1 MTMQWPSA
9 PGDALLRFMTRGRL
23 SVFLF
28 HAVPRRAPDLPPDI
42 DLQQFASVL
51 GFIRSHFTVLPLD
64 QAVQAMQ
71 RGRIP
76 PRAAC
81 LTFDDGYASW
91 MDGVVPMLE
100 RDNLHATFY
109 ITTGQLHGLPMWHE
123 RLAHVVLALPGPQVN
138 MPWLG
143 LPSLP
148 LQGVP
153 ERRQVFG
160 LLEQFLKYQP
170 LDMREGI
177 LQRLEK
183 MAGVQAQQ
191 VPSMS
196 VPQLKTLAAK
206 GFGIG
211 AHTHS
216 HPILAL
222 CGARAAQREIGA
234 VRESLSALVGTP
246 VQSFAYPNGRPLT
259 DYHADHVAMVRAAG
273 YAHAVTTDWGAA
285 TARTSVYEIPRF
297 TPWGPSQQRM
307 AMQVVRNLV
316 TRPKSVGQNPRRPT
330 RALVV
335 ENGAGFGG
343 AVIALRTLLAGF
355 TAQEV
360 EAHLALNLS
369 VGNFAGLPAVRTCR
383 VIADRLWDARETAR
397 RIRQWPVPAALQRA
411 LLFGLGRADDL
422 FNRLPY
428 LLRLGWHALRLRP
441 DVVHGNNEP
450 NSNREAML
458 VAKLLRIPYVQH
470 LRGPVNASG
479 MTPWLYAGPS
489 AFIAVSRWLAA
500 DLLTQGVAG
509 ARVRQIYDGV
519 DMTAPPSATPDG
531 GAPDVRQQL
540 GLPPHT
546 VLVAMV
552 GMLVPWKGQDL
563 FLQAV
568 AQLQAQHRTQG
579 QAQSQVPVAFL
590 VVGGTPERGDA
601 QYAQQ
606 LQAQA
611 RALGVQQQ
619 VHFMGKRGDLA
630 HWLAQLDVVVSASTL
645 PEPLGLVMI
654 EAMSSGCLFV
664 APAFGAATE
673 VVVDGQN
680 GFLFEPCSAASL
692 AGKLAQA
699 IAQVQQ
705 VQQTAEHS
713 PQQAMLA
720 QARAS
725 VQDIF
730 SPARCCQHTL
740 MVYRTVTG

>member
-1 MTMQWPSA
+1 MQWPTA

-28 HAVPRRAPDLPPDI
+28 HAVPRHAPDLPSDI
-42 DLQQFASVL
+42 DLQQFSSVL
-51 GFIRSHFTVLPLD
+51 GFIRSHFRVLPLD
-64 QAVQAMQ
+64 EAVQAMQ
-71 RGRIP
+71 RGRLP

-109 ITTGQLHGLPMWHE
+109 ITTGQFKGLPMWHE
-123 RLAHVVLALPGPQVN
+123 RLAHAVLALPGPLLHL
-138 MPWLG
+138 PWLG

-148 LQGVP
+148 LQGLA
-153 ERRQVFG
+153 ERRRVFIV
-160 LLEQFLKYQP
+160 LEQFLKYQP
-170 LDMREGI
+170 LDMRDGI
-177 LQRLEK
+177 LQRLEQL
-183 MAGVQAQQ
+183 AGVQPQQ

-196 VPQLKTLAAK
+196 EGQLKTLADK

-222 CGARAAQREIGA
+222 CGADAAQREIGA
-234 VRESLSALVGTP
+234 VRESLAGLIGRP

-285 TARTSVYEIPRF
+285 TTGTSVYEIPRF
-297 TPWGPSQQRM
+297 TPWGPSPQRM

-316 TRPKSVGQNPRRPT
+316 TRPKSVGQSARRPT
-330 RALVV
+330 RVLVV

-355 TAQEV
+355 TAQDA
-360 EAHLALNLS
+360 EAHLALNLP
-369 VGNFAGLPAVRTCR
+369 VGNFSGLPAVRSER
-383 VIADRLWDARETAR
+383 LIADRLWDARETAR
-397 RIRQWPVPAALQRA
+397 RLRQWPLPAALQRA
-411 LLFGLGRADDL
+411 LLFALGRADDVV
-422 FNRLPY
+422 NRLPY
-428 LLRLGWHALRLRP
+428 LLRLGWHALRVRP

-489 AFIAVSRWLAA
+489 AFIPVSRWLAA

-519 DMTAPPSATPDG
+519 DMPAGGTAVPTPPSASG
-531 GAPDVRQQL
+531 FDVRQHL

-546 VLVAMV
+546 ALVAMV

-568 AQLQAQHRTQG
+568 AQLGQG
-579 QAQSQVPVAFL
+579 PTGPKNVAFL
-590 VVGGTPERGDA
+590 VVGGTPERGDP

-606 LQAQA
+606 LQQQAQ
-611 RALGVQQQ
+611 ALGVQAQ
-619 VHFMGKRGDLA
+619 VHFMGKRSDLA
-630 HWLAQLDVVVSASTL
+630 AWLPQLDVVVSASTL

-654 EAMSSGCLFV
+654 EAMSRGCLFV

-673 VVVDGQN
+673 VVVDGKN
-680 GFLFEPCSAASL
+680 GFLFEPGSAPAL
-692 AGKLAQA
+692 AAKLHQSIGLVQQAQA
-699 IAQVQQ
+699 HPP
-705 VQQTAEHS
+705 TCT

-725 VQDIF
+725 VQDTF
-730 SPARCCQHTL
+730 NPARCCQHTL